1 MTQIYDLQ
9 QRAEVL
15 RKKTATDS
23 ISPED
28 VGGLHADTLAYI
40 ANMERYASSLG
51 IKKVYTSVSEMNGD
65 ESPVSSTGM
74 PLKAGQLVTIF
85 NAGSPDADNSGEIYA
100 FQNPGW
106 LLVGRLDAGTV
117 DNLKKLIE
125 GDKATVADNN
135 RNAFVWLG
143 NFETWVEAQ
152 TEIDKLHATGEDNTK
167 VGEFRLLLN
176 GRNLIVR
183 NYVQNWATGVF
194 TQTVQGSI
202 QWNVETQT
210 MDQSLN
216 IKTYERQYNGTG
228 WTTWEEGTAKIELA
242 QELSTDEGSENKAI
256 SQKAVSEAFSQT
268 NNVVILEWNTD
279 AATTRKQ
286 VPLAGRKAGMQI
298 SYKNVNGKWVN
309 EQYIGTSFTDLEW
322 VKDENWERIVSQTE
336 ISISDS
342 SDFNAFFS
350 DFKIYGTLNVT
361 DAVKIQIQTISDN
374 VYIKAMLNG
383 GSESSISGTS
393 IPKSELIA
401 NTHIL
406 WEFSNDIIIEG
417 ILAKNID
424 VSLLTANIITKNVY
438 YNDIYNIANEVEK
451 VYQYNIKDVTIKDWE
466 LNTRY
471 VYDSRGNKI
480 EKKFGATG
488 YSSLLIPISK
498 GYSVDNLSFIR
509 LNDGQNI
516 SCIVDSEL
524 KVLEKNMPKAHHDNS
539 AYLCISKFVG
549 SANINNPE
557 VYEFQLGYNP
567 SRIGDDDYVN
577 VVWDKVNYKLDNEA
591 GTEVAQ
597 SQCAITDFIPA
608 NENTVFLFYNLNQA
622 YSQCVFKYDKNKSF
636 LGFIPLNKILRY
648 GDWYILRN
656 DDADAHYYRFSTWW
670 TVSQRLYIA
679 NRFNIDRICNAL
691 GIICKDVLDDYF
703 KVTIYEG
710 SSVVDS
716 QNNPINDG
724 DIIRKH
730 QFPIIITSEATAEI
744 NKGVIIKPLYFT
756 YRIGENTSIEENCI
770 FVEQDVEVTYP
781 ENLEDDKWYTF
792 GWLNWFTR
800 KQGRRA
806 KSLDWCQ
813 DNDWRYVHTTNK
825 AIFKIY
831 GFKIID
837 KRKEL
842 YNTPMWWLPTIG
854 KLIKFGDS
862 ITADTNS
869 YAGLL
874 GKILNWTVQDATVV
888 GYSIPAIWQRHKSSI
903 TGNYDLAIF
912 SGGTNG
918 GYSNPLDQPQNAEKK
933 YSEIIRQRDDNTLI
947 GILNSFI
954 DKVRE
959 TNPYCPVIIINPW
972 EPFSNFKEDDTN
984 EHGNS
989 RGSQWMQNKIDMQNV
1004 AVERG
1009 CLFYDTQ
1016 QHIPLCPEM
1025 FSMAK
1030 DGGLHPSVSLQRLW
1044 SIEFYLWLAKMLN
1057 P

>member
-1 MTQIYDLQ
+1 MPTFRQDEKLGTKVPLIKTADFNDKSVTTEKLAEDSVTNSKLAPESVTQDKFDKELLQIFKAAAGLPENLIETIQNVDTTLADHQRQISSNDDDISDLQ
-9 QRAEVL
+9 TKTKQIKDTVDGIAISGGASVGSAVTYDNTQSGLDAQNIQNAIDELVTSLKDEFSYKGIAKPTTNPGVPDSKVFYIAGEGSYPNFGNQVVEIGQIAVLKWDGSWHKEVL
-15 RKKTATDS
+15 EIGA
-23 ISPED
+23 
-28 VGGLHADTLAYI
+28 GGG
-40 ANMERYASSLG
+40 NM
-51 IKKVYTSVSEMNGD
+51 
-65 ESPVSSTGM
+65 
-74 PLKAGQLVTIF
+74 
-85 NAGSPDADNSGEIYA
+85 
-100 FQNPGW
+100 
-106 LLVGRLDAGTV
+106 
-117 DNLKKLIE
+117 
-125 GDKATVADNN
+125 
-135 RNAFVWLG
+135 
-143 NFETWVEAQ
+143 
-152 TEIDKLHATGEDNTK
+152 
-167 VGEFRLLLN
+167 
-176 GRNLIVR
+176 
-183 NYVQNWATGVF
+183 
-194 TQTVQGSI
+194 
-202 QWNVETQT
+202 
-210 MDQSLN
+210 
-216 IKTYERQYNGTG
+216 
-228 WTTWEEGTAKIELA
+228 
-242 QELSTDEGSENKAI
+242 
-256 SQKAVSEAFSQT
+256 
-268 NNVVILEWNTD
+268 ILEWNTD
-279 AATTRKQ
+279 TATTRKQ
-286 VPLAGRKAGMQI
+286 VVKKMRKAGIQI
-298 SYKNVNGKWVN
+298 SYKDPLNGWIN

-322 VKDENWERIVSQTE
+322 VKDKNWERIVSQTK

-342 SDFNAFFS
+342 SEFNAFFS

-361 DAVKIQIQTISDN
+361 DAVKIQIQTVGDN

-383 GSESSISGTS
+383 GSESGISGAS
-393 IPKSELIA
+393 IPKLELIA

-406 WEFSNDIIIEG
+406 WEFSNGIIIEG

-424 VSLLTANIITKNVY
+424 VSWLTANIITKNVY
-438 YNDIYNIANEVEK
+438 YNDIYNINSDVK
-451 VYQYNIKDVTIKDWE
+451 KIYQYNIKDVSIQDWE
-466 LNTRY
+466 INTRY
-471 VYDSRGNKI
+471 VYNSKGNKI
-480 EKKFGATG
+480 EKRIASAG
-488 YSSLLIPISK
+488 YSSLLIPIKK
-498 GYSVDNLSFIR
+498 GYSVDNINFIK
-509 LNDGQNI
+509 LNDTNTI

-524 KVLEKNMPKAHHDNS
+524 NVLEKNTPKAHYADS
-539 AYLCISKFVG
+539 AYLCISKYVG
-549 SANINNPE
+549 STNINNPE

-577 VVWDKVNYKLDNEA
+577 VVWDKCNYKLDNEA

-597 SQCAITDFIPA
+597 SQCVITDFIPV

-622 YSQCVFKYDKNKSF
+622 YSQCVFKYDKDKSF
-636 LGFIPLNKILRY
+636 LGFIPLNNILRY

-656 DDADAHYYRFSTWW
+656 NDADTHYYRFSTWW
-670 TVSQRLYIA
+670 NVSQRLYIA
-679 NRFNIDRICNAL
+679 NSFNIDRICNDL

-710 SSVVDS
+710 SSVVDN
-716 QNNPINDG
+716 QNIPINDG

-730 QFPIIITSEATAEI
+730 QFPIIITSEATTGI
-744 NKGVIIKPLYFT
+744 NNKGVKIKPLYFT
-756 YRIGENTSIEENCI
+756 YKIGKNTSIEENCI

-781 ENLEDDKWYTF
+781 ENLKDDKWYKF
-792 GWLNWFTR
+792 GCLNWFTR

-813 DNDWRYVHTTNK
+813 NNDWQYCHKTNK

-842 YNTPMWWLPTIG
+842 YNTPIWWLPTIG

-862 ITADTNS
+862 ITADTTS

-874 GKILNWTVQDATVV
+874 GKILNWTVQDATIV
-888 GYSIPAIWQRHKSSI
+888 GYSIPAIWQKHKSSI
-903 TGNYDLAIF
+903 TGNYDLATF

-984 EHGNS
+984 ENGNS
-989 RGSQWMQNKIDMQNV
+989 RASQWMQNKIDMQNV

-1025 FSMAK
+1025 FSMAN
-1030 DGGLHPSVSLQRLW
+1030 DGGVHPSASLQRLW